1 MPQGSHPPEARL
13 DRYSKIG
20 ATEPAFVGFGHRG
33 TDRRGEQLR
42 HCSASVRPCQPRG
55 RSRHS
60 RQSRH
65 RRPCPPDRKRS
76 APPGSTAARR
86 TSSSWSRTR
95 PLSVRTTPFSR
106 SAPVGRDPQSA
117 RSSSKII
124 SGYPAR
130 SISDPVSAGR
140 TPTGS
145 SLAMRESPCSRFA
158 PPRPLNWSPGR
169 AGRSCRR
176 RARRRSRPRRAR

>member
-20 ATEPAFVGFGHRG
+20 ATEPTFVGLGTEARIEGASSCGTARRRCVRASHGVAHATADSRVTGGRARLAESDLLPPGRRQHDGHRRAG
-33 TDRRGEQLR
+33 AERD
-42 HCSASVRPCQPRG
+42 
-55 RSRHS
+55 
-60 RQSRH
+60 
-65 RRPCPPDRKRS
+65 
-76 APPGSTAARR
+76 
-86 TSSSWSRTR
+86 
-95 PLSVRTTPFSR
+95 PLSVRTKPFSR

-124 SGYPAR
+124 SGDPAR
-130 SISDPVSAGR
+130 SISDRFLQVE